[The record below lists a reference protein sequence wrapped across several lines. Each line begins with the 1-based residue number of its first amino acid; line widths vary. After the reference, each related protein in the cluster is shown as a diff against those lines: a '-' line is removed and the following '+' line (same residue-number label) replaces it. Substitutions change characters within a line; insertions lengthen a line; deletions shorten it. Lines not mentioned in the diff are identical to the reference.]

1 MIIIFHNTLSIKD
14 IRSFWHLSNLA
25 LFGFVLGSFFV
36 KILDF
41 GLEMGKFGFVLHK
54 KVLFLTTDFHR
65 FFRHGSTLL
74 TTGCSRQVTR
84 IPSTTLR
91 TGNTDLCIA
100 TESTE
105 FTEKLKFMVLEV
117 LVIFILPMLTT

>member
-41 GLEMGKFGFVLHK
+41 GLETRKFGFVFSK
-54 KVLFLTTDFHR
+54 KVLFLTTNFHE
-65 FFRHGSTLL
+65 LYL
-74 TTGCSRQVTR
+74 D
-84 IPSTTLR
+84 
-91 TGNTDLCIA
+91 TD
-100 TESTE
+100 
-105 FTEKLKFMVLEV
+105 
-117 LVIFILPMLTT
+117 